1 MQLPDYDFKLL
12 PEAVKAAGIA
22 LMIFALTL
30 LLDFSDD
37 LDAILTNPEA
47 YIRSMAPAL
56 LAVVATAF
64 LGVMT
69 RRRNG
74 TAQIE
79 KPLHDNPLVAPAYVE
94 EPTPPPTFEERIE
107 ALPEAER
114 EGATADVLG
123 EAASAPPTET
133 AEDQAQVPGRWLA
146 VSVNGTQRDRILVPV
161 GADKGTVIATALSV
175 LGDDEQFTR
184 ADYDPAGGTLNLIL
198 Q

>member
-12 PEAVKAAGIA
+12 PEALKAAAVAI
-22 LMIFALTL
+22 LIFTVTL

-37 LDAILTNPEA
+37 LDAILTDPEA
-47 YIRSMAPAL
+47 YIRSMVPAL

-74 TAQIE
+74 TLNVK
-79 KPLHDNPLVAPAYVE
+79 KPLEDNPLVAPAYVE

-114 EGATADVLG
+114 EGAAADVLG
-123 EAASAPPTET
+123 EAAARPPTET
-133 AEDQAQVPGRWLA
+133 AEA
-146 VSVNGTQRDRILVPV
+146 
-161 GADKGTVIATALSV
+161 
-175 LGDDEQFTR
+175 
-184 ADYDPAGGTLNLIL
+184 
-198 Q
+198 